1 MLAVV
6 SVLALAFASSVLA
19 QPSPLT
25 PATADEGANCVISWS
40 PDTTGTWTQTNIQL
54 MSGSNLQ
61 MIPIT
66 TVATVDTTSASAT
79 TYTWPCPAVTPNSAI
94 YFYQFSH
101 STEPNALQW
110 TTRFAIASTTGAVTA
125 PANSVQPDA
134 THSAIP
140 WGIGALVDP
149 STAKPAPA
157 YITGEGVEGTTANS
171 TVSAV
176 SSMSMSMS
184 MSNGSMSASTSNVM
198 GGASSTGMM
207 ITSATTSTASST
219 ASTTTTATANAA
231 GLTQGQGSSFLI
243 VFSAAVAGLFAMV

>member
-1 MLAVV
+1 MLTAVSIV
-6 SVLALAFASSVLA
+6 LAFAASVLA

-54 MSGSNLQ
+54 MGGSNLQ

-101 STEPNALQW
+101 STEPNVLQW

-134 THSAIP
+134 MHSAIP

-157 YITGEGVEGTTANS
+157 YITGEGVEGTTVNS
-171 TVSAV
+171 TVSDA

-184 MSNGSMSASTSNVM
+184 SDSMSASALNVM
-198 GGASSTGMM
+198 GGASSTGM
-207 ITSATTSTASST
+207 ITTSSTTSTASST
-219 ASTTTTATANAA
+219 ASTTTKATANAA
-231 GLTQGQGSSFLI
+231 GLTQGQGSFFLI
-243 VFSAAVAGLFAMV
+243 AFGAAVAGLFVLV